1 MPLKKGSSKKT
12 ISSNIR
18 ECIESYKKSG
28 KIGNIKPK
36 NLKHA
41 VKICSGM
48 SYGSAKKNKS
58 PISEAL
64 KGNKWVYL
72 KKQKKEINNGK

>member
-18 ECIESYKKSG
+18 ECIKSYKSKG
-28 KIGNIKPK
+28 TIGSIKPK
-36 NLKHA
+36 NLAHA
-41 VKICSGM
+41 MKICSGM
-48 SYGSAKKNKS
+48 SYSSARKGKKKS

-64 KGNKWVYL
+64 HK
-72 KKQKKEINNGK
+72 